1 MGHPMPET
9 LTAQKQM
16 VAVIDIG
23 SSAIRMVIAE
33 VGAKDEIRMIENLH
47 KPVPFGKD
55 VFTTGSISR
64 QVMHEGV
71 AILKNFKSTIDSY
84 GIKKVHAIATSAL

>member
-1 MGHPMPET
+1 MPDA
-9 LTAQKQM
+9 LPQKQI

-33 VGAKDEIRMIENLH
+33 LGPKTEIRYLENLQ

-55 VFTTGSISR
+55 VFTTGRISR
-64 QVMHEGV
+64 KIMRDG
-71 AILKNFKSTIDSY
+71 N
-84 GIKKVHAIATSAL
+84 